1 MGMIDKQN
9 IYHWRCASLA
19 GGHEDMEIDF
29 NFIDKVK
36 TVIYSGTLLMDY
48 GKLVLSG
55 TGTS

>member
-9 IYHWRCASLA
+9 TYPWRCASLA
-19 GGHEDMEIDF
+19 VGYEDMEIDF

-48 GKLVLSG
+48 GK
-55 TGTS
+55 